1 MSTILG
7 TGTFGRVV
15 IASCTDKSE
24 KSSHYA
30 IKILS
35 IIDVIKKKVNLMS
48 FDAIQK
54 YQCFQIFKQQTEHVK
69 SEKNILL
76 EISHPFVINM

>member
-1 MSTILG
+1 MMIGSQSNENVYWERIQFPG

-15 IASCTDKSE
+15 IAQSDE
-24 KSSHYA
+24 KKGDRYCA

-35 IIDVIKKKVNLMS
+35 IIDVIKKK
-48 FDAIQK
+48 
-54 YQCFQIFKQQTEHVK
+54 QTEHVK

-76 EISHPFVINM
+76 QITHPFVISM

>member
-1 MSTILG
+1 LISNFPPEFLG

-15 IASCTDKSE
+15 IVSTDKSE

-35 IIDVIKKKVNLMS
+35 IIDVIKKK
-48 FDAIQK
+48 
-54 YQCFQIFKQQTEHVK
+54 QTEHVK

>member
-1 MSTILG
+1 VESLG

-15 IASCTDKSE
+15 IALCTEKNG
-24 KSSHYA
+24 KSSYYA

-35 IIDVIKKKVNLMS
+35 INDVIKKKQVL
-48 FDAIQK
+48 
-54 YQCFQIFKQQTEHVK
+54 HVK

-76 EISHPFVINM
+76 EITHPFVINM

>member
-1 MSTILG
+1 MNRLCLIADRFQHHQIIVFIILSG

-15 IASCTDKSE
+15 IALCSAKSE
-24 KSSHYA
+24 KSSYYA

-35 IIDVIKKKVNLMS
+35 IIDVIKKK
-48 FDAIQK
+48 
-54 YQCFQIFKQQTEHVK
+54 QTEHVK

-76 EISHPFVINM
+76 EITHPFVINM